1 MSPNSSAERSIKGM
15 ALNHTPSPST
25 AGIARSASS
34 KPRPSEG
41 LILWA
46 SPAIDTAIVKE
57 FNA

>member
-1 MSPNSSAERSIKGM
+1 MSPNSSAERSINGM
-15 ALNHTPSPST
+15 ALSDTLSPST
-25 AGIARSASS
+25 AGVARSAGS

-46 SPAIDTAIVKE
+46 SPAFDTAIVKE

>member
-1 MSPNSSAERSIKGM
+1 MSPDSSAERLINGM

-25 AGIARSASS
+25 AGVARSAGSES
-34 KPRPSEG
+34 RPSEG

-46 SPAIDTAIVKE
+46 SPAFDTAIVKE

>member
-1 MSPNSSAERSIKGM
+1 MSPNSSAERSISGM
-15 ALNHTPSPST
+15 ALNDTLPPST
-25 AGIARSASS
+25 AGIARSAGS

>member
-1 MSPNSSAERSIKGM
+1 MSPDSSAERSINGM
-15 ALNHTPSPST
+15 ALNDTLSPST

-41 LILWA
+41 LIQWA

>member
-1 MSPNSSAERSIKGM
+1 MSPNSSAERSTNGM
-15 ALNHTPSPST
+15 AINDTLSAAT
-25 AGIARSASS
+25 AGIARSAGA

-41 LILWA
+41 LILWV

>member
-1 MSPNSSAERSIKGM
+1 MSPNSSAERSINGM
-15 ALNHTPSPST
+15 ALNDTLSPST
-25 AGIARSASS
+25 ASVARSAGS